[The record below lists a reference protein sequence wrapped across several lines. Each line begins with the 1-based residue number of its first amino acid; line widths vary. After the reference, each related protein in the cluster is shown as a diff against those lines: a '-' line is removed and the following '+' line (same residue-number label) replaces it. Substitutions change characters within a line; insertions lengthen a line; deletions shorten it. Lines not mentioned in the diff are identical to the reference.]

1 MSEVRVE
8 YYNQTAETK
17 QDIKAQWWRE
27 KESALFS
34 HMFGVVN
41 SIETQQSWRY
51 LNNIRYARLY
61 ANYELLGF
69 YGTLFSQAANMPL
82 NNNRLT
88 LNVTK
93 ACIDTASA
101 KIAKNR
107 PKPLFLT
114 SGGNWTEQRRA
125 QKLTKYVEGAFDA
138 ADVYKKG
145 PLSFTDAGIM
155 GTGVVKIY
163 PDKEKAMICVD
174 RVLTDEIVVDDA
186 DGMYGEPRS
195 LYQRKYIDRDVLCEM
210 FPKHEKQIRSATIGV
225 KGDSQSA
232 TSANLIKVIEGWHLR
247 SGESAKDG
255 THAICIENAT
265 LFLEDWNKDY
275 FPFAFY
281 RWSPKVVGF
290 WGGGLA
296 EELVGIQLEINK
308 TLRTIQKSIDITC
321 VPRVWVENSSKVNT
335 AHITNEIG
343 AIGKY
348 TGTPPVFN
356 TAQAL
361 SPEVYA
367 HLQNLYNKAFEV
379 TGVSQM
385 SATSQKPK
393 GLDSAVAMRE
403 YQDIETERFV
413 LAGQRYEEFF
423 MDIANIMVDQSRDL
437 YENLKETGKDLKVKV
452 KGAKFI
458 ETIQWKDVDMEN
470 DKFIMRVYPTS
481 LLPNSPQGR
490 LQRVQEL
497 MKAGFID
504 KEVGMSLLD
513 FPDIES
519 YMSLQTASIDDIKMI
534 IENMIE
540 KGEYQ
545 VPEPQ
550 MNLGLAQKMVQ
561 SAYLRG
567 KTDSVPEERLELL
580 RRFMDDINELMNM
593 AQPPPAPPPVDPMA
607 AGVMPGDVPIA
618 DPMAPPQSDLLPVV

>member
-1 MSEVRVE
+1 MSEVKVE
-8 YYNQTAETK
+8 YYNQTPEAIK
-17 QDIKAQWWRE
+17 DIKAQWWRE
-27 KESALFS
+27 KKPHS

-69 YGTLFSQAANMPL
+69 YGTLFSQAAQMPL

-93 ACIDTASA
+93 ACIDTAAA

-114 SGGNWTEQRRA
+114 SGGDWTQQNRA
-125 QKLTKYVEGAFDA
+125 QKLTKYTEGMFDA
-138 ADVYKKG
+138 SDIYRKG
-145 PLSFTDAGIM
+145 PLCFTDAGIM
-155 GTGVVKIY
+155 GTGVAKVY
-163 PDKEKAMICVD
+163 ADKEKGMICVD
-174 RVLTDEIVVDDA
+174 RVLTDEIIVDDA

-210 FPKHEKQIRSATIGV
+210 FPKFEKEIRSATIGV
-225 KGDSQSA
+225 KGDSQGSTA
-232 TSANLIKVIEGWHLR
+232 ANLIKVIEGWHLK
-247 SGESAKDG
+247 SGESATDG
-255 THAICIENAT
+255 VHAITIENAT
-265 LFLEDWNKDY
+265 LFQEEWKKDF

-308 TLRTIQKSIDITC
+308 TLRTIQKSIDIAC
-321 VPRVWVENSSKVNT
+321 VPRVWVENSSQVNT
-335 AHITNEIG
+335 AQITNEIG
-343 AIGKY
+343 SIGKY
-348 TGTPPVFN
+348 TGTPPSFN
-356 TAQAL
+356 TSQAL
-361 SPEVYA
+361 SPEVYS
-367 HLQNLYNKAFEV
+367 HLQNLYNKAFEI

-393 GLDSAVAMRE
+393 GLDSAVALRE
-403 YQDIETERFV
+403 FNDIETERFV

-423 MDIANIMVDQSRDL
+423 MDIAKIGIELSRDL
-437 YENLKETGKDLKVKV
+437 YENMKAEGKELKVKV
-452 KGAKFI
+452 KGSKFI
-458 ETIQWKDVDMEN
+458 ETIKWKDVDMDE

-481 LLPNSPQGR
+481 LLPSSPQGR

-497 MKAGFID
+497 MQAGFID

-513 FPDIES
+513 FPDVEA
-519 YMSLQTASIDDIKMI
+519 YMSLQTASIDDMKMLL
-534 IENMIE
+534 ENMID
-540 KGEYQ
+540 KGIYQ
-545 VPEPQ
+545 SPEPQ
-550 MNLGLAQKMVQ
+550 QNLPLAIKMVQ
-561 SAYLRG
+561 SSYLRSKVNG
-567 KTDSVPEERLELL
+567 VPEARLELL
-580 RRFMDDINELMNM
+580 RRFIDDCNELLNM
-593 AQPPPAPPPVDPMA
+593 ATPPAPPVPMDPMA
-607 AGVMPGDVPIA
+607 GGVMPGGEAIA

>member
-1 MSEVRVE
+1 MSEIRVE
-8 YYNQTAETK
+8 YYNQTPEAVK
-17 QDIKAQWWRE
+17 DIKAQWWKE
-27 KESALFS
+27 KEDSLFM

-41 SIETQQSWRY
+41 QIEEQQSWRY

-69 YGTLFSQAANMPL
+69 YGTLFSQAARMPL

-93 ACIDTASA
+93 ACVDTAAA

-114 SGGNWTEQRRA
+114 SGGDWSEQRRA
-125 QKLTKYVEGAFDA
+125 QKLTKYCEGMFDA
-138 ADVYKKG
+138 AGVYKKG
-145 PLSFTDAGIM
+145 PMCFTDSGIM
-155 GTGVVKIY
+155 GTGVAKVYANK
-163 PDKEKAMICVD
+163 DKAQIDVD
-174 RVLTDEIVVDDA
+174 RVLPDEIIVDEA
-186 DGMYGEPRS
+186 DGMYGEPRCI
-195 LYQRKYIDRDVLCEM
+195 YQRKYVDRDVLIEM
-210 FPKHEKQIRSATIGV
+210 FPKFESKIRSATVGV
-225 KGDSQSA
+225 KGDSQAA

-255 THAICIENAT
+255 VHAIAIENAT
-265 LFLEDWNKDY
+265 LTKEIWNKDY
-275 FPFAFY
+275 FPFAFL

-290 WGGGLA
+290 WGGGIA

-308 TLRTIQKSIDITC
+308 TLRTIQKSIDVAC
-321 VPRVWVENSSKVNT
+321 VPRVWVENSSQVNT
-335 AHITNEIG
+335 NQITNDVG
-343 AIGKY
+343 SIGKY
-348 TGTPPVFN
+348 TGTPPVFS

-367 HLQNLYNKAFEV
+367 HLQNLYNKAFEI
-379 TGVSQM
+379 TGISQL
-385 SATSQKPK
+385 SASSQKPK
-393 GLDSAVAMRE
+393 GLDSAVALRE
-403 YQDIETERFV
+403 YQDIETERFI

-423 MDIANIMVDQSRDL
+423 MDIANIGIDLSRDL
-437 YENLKETGKDLKVKV
+437 YEELKKEGKDLKVKV
-452 KGAKFI
+452 KGGKFL
-458 ETIQWKDVDMEN
+458 ETIKWKDVDMDN

-497 MKAGFID
+497 MQAGFID

-513 FPDIES
+513 FPDVEA
-519 YMSLQTASIDDIKMI
+519 YMSLQTAAIDDIKMI
-534 IENMIE
+534 LENMIE

-550 MNLGLAQKMVQ
+550 MNLDLAQKMVQ

-567 KTDSVPEERLELL
+567 KTDNVPEARLELL
-580 RRFMDDINELMNM
+580 RRFMDDVNELMNM
-593 AQPPPAPPPVDPMA
+593 AQPPPAPQAPAPAVPGVDPLA
-607 AGVMPGDVPIA
+607 VPQ
-618 DPMAPPQSDLLPVV
+618 APPESDLLPIA

>member
-1 MSEVRVE
+1 MSEVKVE
-8 YYNQTAETK
+8 YYNQTPEAIK
-17 QDIKAQWWRE
+17 DIKAQWWRE
-27 KESALFS
+27 KKPHS

-69 YGTLFSQAANMPL
+69 YGTLFSQAAQMPL

-93 ACIDTASA
+93 ACIDTAAA

-114 SGGNWTEQRRA
+114 SGGDWTQQQRA
-125 QKLTKYVEGAFDA
+125 QDLTKYIEGVFDA

-145 PLSFTDAGIM
+145 PLCFTDAGIM
-155 GTGVVKIY
+155 GTGVAKIY
-163 PDKEKAMICVD
+163 ADKEKGMICVD
-174 RVLTDEIVVDDA
+174 RVLTDEIIVDDA

-195 LYQRKYIDRDVLCEM
+195 IYQRKYIDRDVLCEM
-210 FPKHEKQIRSATIGV
+210 FPKFEKEIRSATVGV
-225 KGDSQSA
+225 KGDSQSSTA
-232 TSANLIKVIEGWHLR
+232 ANLIKVIEGWHLK
-247 SGESAKDG
+247 SGESATDG
-255 THAICIENAT
+255 VHAITIENAT
-265 LFLEDWNKDY
+265 LFQEEWKKDY

-308 TLRTIQKSIDITC
+308 TLRTIQKSIDIAC
-321 VPRVWVENSSKVNT
+321 VPRVWVENSSQVNT
-335 AHITNEIG
+335 AQITNEIG

-348 TGTPPVFN
+348 TGTPPSFN
-356 TAQAL
+356 TSQAL
-361 SPEVYA
+361 SPEVYQ
-367 HLQNLYNKAFEV
+367 HLQNLYNKAFEI

-393 GLDSAVAMRE
+393 GLDSAVALRE
-403 YQDIETERFV
+403 FNDIETERFV

-423 MDIANIMVDQSRDL
+423 MDIAKIAIDLSRDL
-437 YENLKETGKDLKVKV
+437 YENMKADGKELKVKV
-452 KGAKFI
+452 KGSKFI
-458 ETIQWKDVDMEN
+458 KTIKWKDVDMDE

-497 MKAGFID
+497 MQAGFID

-513 FPDIES
+513 FPDVEA
-519 YMSLQTASIDDIKMI
+519 YMSLHTASIDDIKMLL
-534 IENMIE
+534 ENMIE
-540 KGEYQ
+540 RGVYQ
-545 VPEPQ
+545 SPEPQ
-550 MNLGLAQKMVQ
+550 QNLQLAIKMVQ
-561 SAYLRG
+561 SAYLRSKVDG
-567 KTDSVPEERLELL
+567 VPEARLELL
-580 RRFMDDINELMNM
+580 RRFIDDCNELLNM
-593 AQPPPAPPPVDPMA
+593 AQPPAPPPMDPAMA
-607 AGVMPGDVPIA
+607 GGVMPGADPIA

>member
-1 MSEVRVE
+1 MSDVRVE

-27 KESALFS
+27 KDSGLFS

-69 YGTLFSQAANMPL
+69 YGTMFSQAANMPL
-82 NNNRLT
+82 NNSRLT

-93 ACIDTASA
+93 ACIDTAAA

-107 PKPLFLT
+107 PRPLFLT
-114 SGGNWTEQRRA
+114 SGGDWSEQRRA
-125 QKLTKYVEGAFDA
+125 QKLTKYVEGAFEA
-138 ADVYKKG
+138 ANVYKKG

-155 GTGVVKIY
+155 GTGILKIY

-186 DGMYGEPRS
+186 DGMYGEPRTM
-195 LYQRKYIDRDVLCEM
+195 YHRKYVDRDVLCEM
-210 FPKHEKQIRSATIGV
+210 FPDYEKEIRAATIGV

-255 THAICIENAT
+255 IHAICIENAT
-265 LFLEDWNKDY
+265 LLKETWSKDY
-275 FPFAFY
+275 FPFAVY
-281 RWSPKVVGF
+281 RWSPKIVGF

-308 TLRTIQKSIDITC
+308 TLRTIQKSIDIAC
-321 VPRVWVENSSKVNT
+321 VPRVWLENSAKVNS

-343 AIGKY
+343 SIGKY

-361 SPEVYA
+361 SPEVYS
-367 HLQNLYNKAFEV
+367 HLQNLYNKAFEI

-423 MDIANIMVDQSRDL
+423 MDIAQIVVDQSRDL
-437 YENLKETGKDLKVKV
+437 YEELKKEKRDLSVKV
-452 KGAKFI
+452 KGSKFI
-458 ETIQWKDVDMEN
+458 ETIKWKDVDMEN

-497 MKAGFID
+497 MQAGFID

-519 YMSLQTASIDDIKMI
+519 YMSLQTAAIDDIKMI

-540 KGEYQ
+540 EGDYQ

-550 MNLGLAQKMVQ
+550 MNLGLALKMVQ

-567 KTDSVPEERLELL
+567 KTDSVPEDRLELL
-580 RRFMDDINELMNM
+580 RRFMDDCNEILNM
-593 AQPPPAPPPVDPMA
+593 AQPPAPPPMPPPIDPM
-607 AGVMPGDVPIA
+607 MPGGVPIA

>member
-1 MSEVRVE
+1 MSDVRVE

-27 KESALFS
+27 DEKSLFS

-82 NNNRLT
+82 NNSRLT

-93 ACIDTASA
+93 ACIDTAAA

-125 QKLTKYVEGAFDA
+125 QKLTKYVEGAFEA
-138 ADVYKKG
+138 AKVYQKG

-155 GTGVVKIY
+155 GTGFLKIY

-174 RVLTDEIVVDDA
+174 RVLTDEIIVDDA
-186 DGMYGEPRS
+186 DGMYGEPRTM
-195 LYQRKYIDRDVLCEM
+195 YQRKYIDRDVLCEM
-210 FPKHEKQIRSATIGV
+210 FPKYENQIRSATMGV

-255 THAICIENAT
+255 VHAIAIENAT
-265 LFLEDWNKDY
+265 LFLEEWNKDY
-275 FPFAFY
+275 FPFATF
-281 RWSPKVVGF
+281 RLSPKVIGF

-308 TLRTIQKSIDITC
+308 TLRTIQKSIGIAC

-335 AHITNEIG
+335 ADITNEIG
-343 AIGKY
+343 SIGKY
-348 TGTPPVFN
+348 TGTPPVFS
-356 TAQAL
+356 TAQGL
-361 SPEVYA
+361 SPEVYQY
-367 HLQNLYNKAFEV
+367 LQNLYNKAFEI

-403 YQDIETERFV
+403 YQDIETERFI
-413 LAGQRYEEFF
+413 LTGQRYEEFF
-423 MDIANIMVDQSRDL
+423 MDAAKIMVDQSRDL
-437 YENLKETGKDLKVKV
+437 YEALKKEGKDLSVKV
-452 KGAKFI
+452 KGGKFI
-458 ETIQWKDVDMEN
+458 ETIKWKDVDMDE

-497 MKAGFID
+497 MQAGFID
-504 KEVGMSLLD
+504 KEIGMSLLD
-513 FPDIES
+513 FPDVES
-519 YMSLQTASIDDIKMI
+519 YMSLQTAAIDDIKMI

-567 KTDSVPEERLELL
+567 KTDAVPEARLELL
-580 RRFMDDINELMNM
+580 RRFMDDCKELVAM
-593 AQPPPAPPPVDPMA
+593 ATPPPPPAPVP
-607 AGVMPGDVPIA
+607 GEVMPGGAPIA
-618 DPMAPPQSDLLPVV
+618 DPMAPPQSDLLPVA